1 MRDKT
6 SMMDNAQRMD
16 LEVGEQIISV
26 DLIEDLTPQQ
36 YIQQLLIQQKGGC
49 RNNEASFNNLT
60 FNSIT
65 MDTECLIVYRDRRGG
80 GEWILSG
87 AF

>member
-1 MRDKT
+1 MRMRDKT
-6 SMMDNAQRMD
+6 SMTDNAQRMD

-36 YIQQLLIQQKGGC
+36 YIQQLLTQQIGGR

-60 FNSIT
+60 FNS
-65 MDTECLIVYRDRRGG
+65 MGG
-80 GEWILSG
+80 GVN
-87 AF
+87 

>member
-1 MRDKT
+1 MT
-6 SMMDNAQRMD
+6 DNAQRMD
-16 LEVGEQIISV
+16 LEAGEQIISV

-36 YIQQLLIQQKGGC
+36 YIQQLLTQQIGGR
-49 RNNEASFNNLT
+49 RNNEASFNNLTFT

-65 MDTECLIVYRDRRGG
+65 MDTECLIVYRDGG
-80 GEWILSG
+80 GGGGGVVNWISSG